1 MSETV
6 LLFGASGMLG
16 QALLAEGRRRGMNMI
31 GVARSAADIAMDMT
45 DSLAVAE
52 LVTKLE
58 PSIVVNAAA
67 MASLS
72 ACEEDPCAA
81 YLVNARAVSVL
92 AEAAA
97 GAYFIQI
104 STDHFYSGD
113 GAALHDEDFPVRILN
128 EYARGKFAGEAYA
141 LTHPNALVLRTNI
154 VGFRDR
160 GTSTFVEWALESLQ
174 SGQAMTLLED
184 YYTSSID
191 VASFSSCL
199 LDLLPKRP
207 TGLLNL
213 AAREVASKAQ
223 FIKTLAEAAGY
234 ELANCRSGSVRQ
246 LEGARRAESLGL
258 DVRRAEQLL
267 GYRLPTLSEVID
279 NLLRHREVN
288 A

>member
-1 MSETV
+1 MSDTV

-16 QALLAEGRRRGMNMI
+16 RALLAEGRRRGMKML
-31 GVARSAADIAMDMT
+31 GVARSDADIAMDMT
-45 DSLAVAE
+45 NPLAVAD
-52 LVTKLE
+52 LVAKVQ

-67 MASLS
+67 MTSLD
-72 ACEEDPCAA
+72 ACEGDPCMA

-97 GAYFIQI
+97 SAYLIQI
-104 STDHFYSGD
+104 STDHFFSGD
-113 GAALHDEDFPVRILN
+113 GAALHDENYPVRILN
-128 EYARGKFAGEAYA
+128 EYARSKYAGEAYA
-141 LTHPNALVLRTNI
+141 LTHANALVLRTNI
-154 VGFRDR
+154 VGFRYR
-160 GTSTFVEWALESLQ
+160 GAPTFVEWALGALRT
-174 SGQAMTLLED
+174 GQAMTLLED

-213 AAREVASKAQ
+213 AAGEVASKAQ
-223 FIKTLAEAAGY
+223 FIKALAVAAGY
-234 ELANCRSGSVRQ
+234 DVSNCRFGSVRQ
-246 LEGARRAESLGL
+246 MEGAPRAESLGL
-258 DVRRAEQLL
+258 DVRRVEQLL